1 MAALGRMASGI
12 AHEIRNPLEI
22 IYMGVDCLE
31 NNIHD
36 DNPVVRESIDKIFNA
51 ISRSDNI
58 INNVLSFSRQT
69 PFEIRQIRI
78 CSLLDKLLELA
89 KPFMK
94 YGIDV
99 HHQYDDDSLEVAG
112 DQILEQVFLNL
123 INNAVDAMKESE
135 QKILTIRVYKKL
147 ITDIGYKTGNRY
159 TDYFRIGDY
168 KVVVEVSDTGKG
180 IPKDVMSKIF
190 EPFFTTK
197 AVNEGTGL
205 GLSIVHS
212 ILERMQGTIDVQS
225 MENIGTT
232 FLVNLQPQIKVAYMK
247 EENYGREIQSTVH

>member
-1 MAALGRMASGI
+1 M
-12 AHEIRNPLEI
+12 
-22 IYMGVDCLE
+22 VDQSILHFI
-31 NNIHD
+31 NNRLFIH
-36 DNPVVRESIDKIFNA
+36 
-51 ISRSDNI
+51 
-58 INNVLSFSRQT
+58 NVLSFSRQT
-69 PFEIRQIRI
+69 PSEIRQIRI
-78 CSLLDKLLELA
+78 CSMMDNLLKLV

-94 YGIDV
+94 DGIRLQC
-99 HHQYDDDSLEVAG
+99 QYDDESLEVAG
-112 DQILEQVFLNL
+112 DNMLEQVFLNL

-159 TDYFRIGDY
+159 TDYFRIGDH

-232 FLVNLQPQIKVAYMK
+232 FFVNLQPQVKTVYMK
-247 EENYGREIQSTVH
+247 EDNYGREIQSTVH